1 MKTKIFRL
9 PPQRLLSLTFLK
21 LHKNVQFVRMHK
33 ANLYAG
39 TNMKYV
45 CTNIKEFCIA
55 YELGM
60 IWVKSKWISK
70 ELRIMYELAMI
81 WVKSKWILCS
91 YYSSDFDSYALY

>member
-9 PPQRLLSLTFLK
+9 PPQRLLSPTFLK

-39 TNMKYV
+39 TDMKYV
-45 CTNIKEFCIA
+45 LTNIKEFRIA
-55 YELGM
+55 YELAM
-60 IWVKSKWISK
+60 VWVKSKWMSK
-70 ELRIMYELAMI
+70 ELRITYELAMI

>member
-9 PPQRLLSLTFLK
+9 PPQRLLSPTLLK

-45 CTNIKEFCIA
+45 CTNIKVFRIA
-55 YELGM
+55 YELAM
-60 IWVKSKWISK
+60 VWVKSKWISK
-70 ELRIMYELAMI
+70 ELRIVYELAMI

-91 YYSSDFDSYALY
+91 CY